1 MWNGRNLHASILRLR
16 LHHPGQEGITARSIM
31 KHVWKKLTHFIRS
44 APSPNFRGFMALI
57 GRYDLARELS
67 ELQKHHENVVAE
79 RNRLVALAQA
89 QVVRLAFRLALTRD
103 PSLEEE
109 NYYVGLLNSGESS
122 DSLLEKLA
130 NSAEGQAL
138 KKQDRG

>member
-1 MWNGRNLHASILRLR
+1 
-16 LHHPGQEGITARSIM
+16 M
-31 KHVWKKLTHFIRS
+31 KHVWNKLTHFIRS
-44 APSPNFRGFMALI
+44 APSPIFRGFMALI
-57 GRYDLARELS
+57 ERNALARELS
-67 ELQKHHENVVAE
+67 ELQEHHENVVAE

-89 QVVRLAFRLALTRD
+89 QVVRLAFRLALARD

-122 DSLLEKLA
+122 DSLLEILA

>member
-1 MWNGRNLHASILRLR
+1 
-16 LHHPGQEGITARSIM
+16 M

-44 APSPNFRGFMALI
+44 TPSPNFRGFMALI

-89 QVVRLAFRLALTRD
+89 QVVRLAFRLTLTRD

-130 NSAEGQAL
+130 SSAEGRAQ
-138 KKQDRG
+138 KNI

>member
-1 MWNGRNLHASILRLR
+1 
-16 LHHPGQEGITARSIM
+16 M
-31 KHVWKKLTHFIRS
+31 KHVWKKATHFIRS
-44 APSPNFRGFMALI
+44 TPSPIFRGFMTLI
-57 GRYDLARELS
+57 ERNALARELS

-130 NSAEGQAL
+130 NSAEGQTL